1 MVENNSLKVNIAFA
15 LLCVVWGTTYLGI
28 DIAVDYIPPFMLSA
42 LRHLIAGPFFLAY
55 CFFYKKEKMPD
66 KKTLL
71 QLVTMGILLIV
82 GGNAMVCWA
91 EKTIPSGLTAVICSL
106 SPMFITVMSLFIFK
120 EFKITY
126 KIILGLLLGLLG
138 VALIFL
144 KDLSVTLN
152 EDLYFALAALL
163 IAILCW
169 ALGSV
174 LLKKN
179 SIKTSIFMNIGWQ
192 MVFAGTINMVISYF
206 FEDNSNLLHTEIKG
220 IYALLYLVVAGS
232 LIGYGCYLYVLNY
245 YPPARVSMHT
255 YINTII
261 AVFVGWLIGG
271 ERINEYIVLGTLIV
285 LAGVLIVNKEYARLA
300 EKNNN

>member
-192 MVFAGTINMVISYF
+192 MVFAGTINMV
-206 FEDNSNLLHTEIKG
+206 NLIFLKTI
-220 IYALLYLVVAGS
+220 
-232 LIGYGCYLYVLNY
+232 
-245 YPPARVSMHT
+245 PT
-255 YINTII
+255 YCIP
-261 AVFVGWLIGG
+261 
-271 ERINEYIVLGTLIV
+271 
-285 LAGVLIVNKEYARLA
+285 K
-300 EKNNN
+300 